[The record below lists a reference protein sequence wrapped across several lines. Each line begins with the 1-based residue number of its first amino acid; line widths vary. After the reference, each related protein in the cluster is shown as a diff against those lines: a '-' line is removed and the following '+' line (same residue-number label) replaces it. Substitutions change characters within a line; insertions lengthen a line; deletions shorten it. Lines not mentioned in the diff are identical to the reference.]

1 MAFSNVNDARTKLKN
16 PEFTQDSQILYAN
29 NNLLDSTTIFYTN
42 TAKTILASAGNYVIP
57 TQFKSYFVTLGSDG
71 KIVTDSKKE
80 ITDTTGDSTWS
91 GDSNWVSDDIAL
103 YSTGE
108 FIPNDALGWA
118 RGGTNLQFTSSSS
131 YLITDFWWSA
141 SDHQYDHAKKWV
153 IDQGE
158 IVSTALTNIDVSAMK
173 GYDLKLMTG
182 EWYQNDFGKPG
193 SPNIIVGF
201 VGGNTISAI
210 IHIKQEEN
218 RVLVVGKVNYYF
230 RPDYFLPLFAS
241 EYPSFFKRLPNCL
254 PILDRN
260 GNKKEF
266 MAKTYFLFDMIEKGS
281 GSQNV
286 SKRTYRNPT
295 VDLKGYTLKN
305 NSYFK
310 DTLYGTP
317 PNSNYWMKYEGGA
330 TDNIF
335 KLNAYADTHVF
346 EADNMFRSAASAT
359 YNYSNSPSTFPGPN
373 DGITDAHKS
382 WVVGLWESLLITD
395 PTQRESWVFSNAY
408 ITKTYAQ
415 LNPFQWTTAIN
426 SGTGYYDSSPANL
439 LRGYFDPTAS
449 SGSQRNLNH
458 GKHIQ
463 FDYEICAG
471 PGRTSENFG
480 LAMTGIWQSCK
491 NYSIAQNWAALGGV
505 IPTFSNYADSFYLP
519 SYEGTGTGGWRYV
532 DPSVSVATVKT
543 TDLYKDYKE
552 YYVDGTRTL
561 TYNNYY
567 KGAINCYSHFW
578 ASDYLKAVVSKW
590 YVYNIIHSYDIQKKI
605 IIGLIGET
613 EAKTKKVC
621 GYSWQYMEDGLG
633 DFGQDRKGATQGNYV
648 EGGVT
653 YPRYSAVSYK
663 QNNPPSHNQT
673 VSVWSFA
680 YMDGLYLWDNNN
692 PIGGEFNHLT
702 VEYTAD
708 RLIYGDL
715 FTIDNGAYDWYHIGY
730 WQVMQN
736 KDIVGADTPW
746 LKPELKID
754 STTWTSN
761 TDADTTNLPVMLY
774 NQQRP
779 ISAYK
784 VSADGTEALLIM
796 TSPFNNGY
804 TKETFTVRLPSKSN
818 QQFDIDVW
826 GNYTTVVRLKGL

>member
-1 MAFSNVNDARTKLKN
+1 MAFSSISDARTKLSN
-16 PEFTQDSQILYAN
+16 PETAEDSQILYAN

-57 TQFKSYFVTLGSDG
+57 TQYKTYYVTLGSDG
-71 KIVTDSKKE
+71 KISGTKTELIEASADS
-80 ITDTTGDSTWS
+80 S
-91 GDSNWVSDDIAL
+91 WVDDYIA
-103 YSTGE
+103 YYATGE
-108 FIPNDALGWA
+108 FVPNDNNDSGNV
-118 RGGTNLQFTSSSS
+118 GTNLSINATTYLVTDAYWSSRS
-131 YLITDFWWSA
+131 YAHS
-141 SDHQYDHAKKWV
+141 KKWV

-173 GYDLKLMTG
+173 GYDLRLMTG
-182 EWYQNDFGKPG
+182 EWYQNT
-193 SPNIIVGF
+193 VGQGADAITTAGF
-201 VGGNTISAI
+201 KGDNTISAI
-210 IHIKQEEN
+210 IHIKQDID
-218 RVLVVGKVNYYF
+218 RPLTVGKVNYYF
-230 RPDYFLPLFAS
+230 RPDYFIPLYSA
-241 EYPSFFKRLPNCL
+241 EYPSFLKRLPNCL

-266 MAKTYFLFDMIEKGS
+266 MAKTYFLFDMVDKGS
-281 GSQNV
+281 GNLNV

-295 VDLKGYTLKN
+295 ADLKGYTLKN
-305 NSYFK
+305 YSWFK
-310 DTLYGTP
+310 DTLYGAS
-317 PNSNYWMKYEGGA
+317 PNSNYWMRYDGSNPSQ
-330 TDNIF
+330 DIF

-359 YNYSNSPSTFPGPN
+359 YNYTNSPSTFPGPDDN
-373 DGITDAHKS
+373 ITDAHKS

-395 PTQRESWVFSNAY
+395 PTERASWVFSNAY

-415 LNPFQWTTAIN
+415 LNPYQWTTEIN
-426 SGTGYYDSSPANL
+426 SGTNYASISPANL
-439 LRGYFDPTAS
+439 MLDFFNPNAGSGAS
-449 SGSQRNLNH
+449 RNTNH

-463 FDYEICAG
+463 FDFEICAG

-505 IPTFSNYADSFYLP
+505 IPTFSNYADSLYLMGL
-519 SYEGTGTGGWRYV
+519 EGSGTGGWRYV

-543 TDLYKDYKE
+543 TDIYKDYKE
-552 YYVDGTRTL
+552 YFVDGTRTL
-561 TYNNYY
+561 TYNKYY

-578 ASDYLKAVVSKW
+578 ASDYLKYVVTKW
-590 YVYNIIHSYDIQKKI
+590 YVYNIVHSYDIQKKI
-605 IIGLIGET
+605 IVGLIGET

-621 GYSWQYMEDGLG
+621 GYSWQYMENIGG
-633 DFGQDRKGATQGNYV
+633 SDFGFDRKG
-648 EGGVT
+648 
-653 YPRYSAVSYK
+653 YSSAGLNSYRP
-663 QNNPPSHNQT
+663 NNPPSHNQ
-673 VSVWSFA
+673 SLAVWSFA
-680 YMDGLYLWDNNN
+680 YMDGLYIWENNQ

-715 FTIDNGAYDWYHIGY
+715 NTIDNGAYDWYHIGY

-736 KDIVGADTPW
+736 ADIVGADTPW

-761 TDADTTNLPVMLY
+761 TDADTSNYPLMLY
-774 NQQRP
+774 NRQRP

-796 TSPFNNGY
+796 TNPFNNGY
-804 TKETFTVRLPSKSN
+804 TKDTFTVRLPAKSN